1 MRILHLTAGSDAGGV
16 SRYIFDLCS
25 AMSAAGHQ
33 VAVAGERGVWHDLFA
48 AAPFPWI
55 DAPLKG
61 GPLTLLRAAR
71 QLRRYLAD
79 NPVDLLHCHYRKTTV
94 VARRIQ
100 KSIPLPILYTLHL
113 SHMPLG
119 GPWKWLT
126 DFGDHVH
133 CPSSEARDWLI
144 EQAHVPSERISL
156 IPHGI
161 HVEQFPIPTPEERK
175 HARSD
180 LGLGDEELAA
190 LFLGRFDNP
199 KNESWLVD
207 LAAMSRDSLPDLRI
221 LLAGEGPN
229 EPAVREQ
236 IRRLNVGDRVRIL
249 SYRPPLPL
257 LHAADALLLPS
268 AREGFSYACAEAMCT
283 GVPVLRTQTSGTK
296 ELIVEGVTGR
306 SVPIDH
312 DTFLRAAMEFL
323 KDRPALKQMGAAAAE
338 HIRRNFTFQ
347 RQLTDTLEMYKRLI

>member
-1 MRILHLTAGSDAGGV
+1 
-16 SRYIFDLCS
+16 
-25 AMSAAGHQ
+25 
-33 VAVAGERGVWHDLFA
+33 
-48 AAPFPWI
+48 
-55 DAPLKG
+55 
-61 GPLTLLRAAR
+61 
-71 QLRRYLAD
+71 
-79 NPVDLLHCHYRKTTV
+79 
-94 VARRIQ
+94 
-100 KSIPLPILYTLHL
+100 
-113 SHMPLG
+113 MPLG

-144 EQAHVPSERISL
+144 EQAHVPSDRISL

-161 HVEQFPIPTPEERK
+161 HVEQFPIPKPEERK
-175 HARSD
+175 TSRSD
-180 LGLGDEELAA
+180 LSLRDEDLAA

-207 LAAMSRDSLPDLRI
+207 LAAMSRNALPNLQI

-236 IRRLNVGDRVRIL
+236 IQRLGVADRVRIL

-306 SVPIDH
+306 SVAIDH
-312 DTFLRAAMEFL
+312 DAFLHAAVEFL
-323 KDRPALKQMGAAAAE
+323 KDRPALKQIGAAAAE
-338 HIRRNFTFQ
+338 HIRRNFTFE
-347 RQLTDTLEMYKRLI
+347 RQLIQTLEMYKTLTLGR